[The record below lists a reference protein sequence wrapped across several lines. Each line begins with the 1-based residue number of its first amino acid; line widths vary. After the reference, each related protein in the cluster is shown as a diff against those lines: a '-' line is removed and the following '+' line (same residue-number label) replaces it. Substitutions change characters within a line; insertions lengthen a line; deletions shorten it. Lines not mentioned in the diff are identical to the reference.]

1 LEKKRGGL
9 YVAARARTYAGGE
22 LIVMV
27 ERYRSHL
34 IFAKAYL
41 DRSRGVWKASLH
53 VQFNE
58 DAQNFRDVYLP
69 SPIGRFTGKTS
80 AEKHGIKEA
89 RKWVNDRLRKV
100 GLGV

>member
-1 LEKKRGGL
+1 
-9 YVAARARTYAGGE
+9 
-22 LIVMV
+22 MV

-41 DRSRGVWKASLH
+41 DHSDRVWKATLH

-58 DAQNFRDVYLP
+58 DTQNFRDVYLP
-69 SPIGRFTGKTS
+69 SPTGHFTRQIS

-89 RKWVNDRLRKV
+89 RKWVDDRLRKID
-100 GLGV
+100 LGVLVVFAQISVLVPFICNVV